1 MFIKDFSF
9 WKCVFGPQDHESLLF
24 HAEEE
29 EAEARDAEQDV
40 QLFKSACSSIRDN
53 MKFIQGMKK
62 QKAVSVA
69 AEKKHFFFQLI
80 QILLCVCAEIF
91 ALFRFESSI
100 KLTQFSRVKLSP

>member
-1 MFIKDFSF
+1 MAIKYFDHIVCWKYRILVPIFVKDFSF

-69 AEKKHFFFQLI
+69 AEKKHFFF
-80 QILLCVCAEIF
+80 
-91 ALFRFESSI
+91 
-100 KLTQFSRVKLSP
+100 